1 MILGALEAGGTKMV
15 CAIGDENGILKDRT
29 TFPTRSPETTIP
41 QMIEYFKQF
50 QIESLGIGTFGP
62 ADLNPA
68 SESYGCITTTPKL
81 AWANYNIRNAF
92 ANALQIPIGFDTDV
106 NAAAL
111 GEASF
116 GCMKDIST
124 GIYITIG
131 TGIGVGILV
140 NRALLHG
147 MLHPEGGHI
156 LLERHSSDT
165 GSSTCPYHSNCF
177 EGLASGPAIEARHG
191 KKAVELAHLPEVWE
205 LEADYIAKALVN
217 YILILSPERIVLGG
231 GVMHQEQ
238 LFPLIRKKTAEF
250 LNGYIKTK
258 QLNDMDT
265 YIVPPSLNDNQGVLG
280 CLKLA
285 EEAYFNL

>member
-15 CAIGDENGILKDRT
+15 CAIGDERGNLIDRIS
-29 TFPTRSPETTIP
+29 FPTKKTEQTIP
-41 QMIEYFKQF
+41 QLIAYFQKH
-50 QIESLGIGTFGP
+50 QIEALGIGTFGP

-68 SESYGCITTTPKL
+68 SETYGCITTTPKQ
-81 AWANYNIRNAF
+81 AWANYNIRKVF
-92 ANALQIPIGFDTDV
+92 ADTLQIPVGFDTDV

-116 GCMKDIST
+116 GCMANIQN

-131 TGIGVGILV
+131 TGIGIGVLAEGK
-140 NRALLHG
+140 LLHG

-156 LLERHSSDT
+156 LLERHTSDSYK
-165 GSSTCPYHSNCF
+165 GCCPYHDNCF
-177 EGLASGPAIEARHG
+177 EGLASGPAIEGRYG
-191 KKAVELAHLPEVWE
+191 KKGIELKDIPEVWE

-238 LFPLIRKKTAEF
+238 LFPLIRKKTAEY

-258 QLNDMDT
+258 ELENLDS

-285 EEAYFNL
+285 QQAYDT